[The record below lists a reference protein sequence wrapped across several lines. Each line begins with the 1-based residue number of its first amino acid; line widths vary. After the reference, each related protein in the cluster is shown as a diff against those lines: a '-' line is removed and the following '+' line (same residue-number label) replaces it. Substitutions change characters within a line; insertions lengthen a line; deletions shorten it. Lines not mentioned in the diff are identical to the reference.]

1 MPLHAVLQIIGR
13 VSFAKDSPN
22 RRRELRHGFLR
33 SEAAEEEQKEKQ
45 KNRRTGEQKNRGT
58 EGKTE
63 GKQKENRMKEYVITN
78 DNFDT
83 EVLRSEQPVLL
94 DFRATWCGPCKM
106 LAPIIEELAKE
117 YDGRLKVG
125 MVDVDEEPE
134 LAVAFQVA
142 SIPTVVL
149 IKDGKL
155 VKEAIGYHTKEELI
169 RLLEL

>member
-1 MPLHAVLQIIGR
+1 
-13 VSFAKDSPN
+13 
-22 RRRELRHGFLR
+22 
-33 SEAAEEEQKEKQ
+33 
-45 KNRRTGEQKNRGT
+45 
-58 EGKTE
+58 
-63 GKQKENRMKEYVITN
+63 MKEYVITN

-94 DFRATWCGPCKM
+94 DFWATWCGPCRM
-106 LAPIIEELAKE
+106 LAPIIEELAKD

-125 MVDVDEEPE
+125 KVDVDEEPE

-149 IKDGKL
+149 MKDGKL